1 LDEDYYRLIKR
12 ERGWW
17 VLYMYT
23 RVVELDGKSQKDI
36 KGTAQQPLS
45 KRMAVDGQQVTKY
58 IDRPLLHFFEL

>member
-1 LDEDYYRLIKR
+1 MRTTTGLYR

-58 IDRPLLHFFEL
+58 I